1 MTAEHDAAWAQLVA
15 DAKAFAVAHEG
26 PEFVAR
32 LVWEAM
38 VLGFVQGTQHAFGR
52 VYDEQRADFPKDHA
66 IVAQV
71 MGYVTVDGV
80 EHFAAL
86 RELALADFKAKRAE
100 AALLEEA
107 AERADAEGAR

>member
-1 MTAEHDAAWAQLVA
+1 MSAEHDATWTQLVA

-52 VYDEQRADFPKDHA
+52 SYDEQRADFPKDHD
-66 IVAQV
+66 IVAGV

-86 RELALADFKAKRAE
+86 RALALADYRVKVAKAAH
-100 AALLEEA
+100 
-107 AERADAEGAR
+107 DG